1 VEVELERRRAGA
13 VNIFD
18 WVRDELSKLV
28 AAEPAPAERPPMASI
43 EIISTQPDADA
54 EAEAESDSA

>member
-28 AAEPAPAERPPMASI
+28 AAGPAPAERPPMASI
-43 EIISTQPDADA
+43 EIISTQPGEAADTDGETA
-54 EAEAESDSA
+54 